1 LKEKSLTQF
10 KISKFVLENQNLMK
24 PYQNAIYMLFFLQ
37 PFPFSISKTIFLF
50 AYICMM
56 NASQWQPDSSKNCS
70 RQPAMCKAQIE
81 DVQLMLAI
89 LGKKEGPV
97 QGRGSKREGGK

>member
-1 LKEKSLTQF
+1 
-10 KISKFVLENQNLMK
+10 
-24 PYQNAIYMLFFLQ
+24 
-37 PFPFSISKTIFLF
+37 
-50 AYICMM
+50 MM